1 MSNLK
6 AAINLAHSPGY
17 TALAFSRDGSLC
29 YTGGDDCIVRLWRT
43 DEGEDQEPPTAV
55 EAGES
60 IMTLAASHNA
70 WFSGSKD
77 SDVRQYKA
85 GDPDME
91 GVVTSSAAACIRC
104 VAVDPTGKR
113 IAVSSDEA
121 TIKLIDLEDTVNISI
136 LNGHS
141 DVVRKVTWEP
151 SGNILTS
158 CSADGKIIVWDL
170 TLDPRQLKLIDGI
183 IPAVKD
189 KDSRDF
195 AHDCSAV
202 WHPSGQYFIVA
213 SRTHEIV
220 TIARDSWTKTS
231 TFSGGSSTGAIY
243 ALTLSPNGV
252 YLAASIN
259 KDVHIWSTQTR
270 RLLFTFPN
278 ATTEFV
284 TQIAFSPTRNLL
296 AWTDFAG
303 SLFRWSDPIP
313 SSSPSP
319 VASAPTSGLARP
331 VRRGPTPTL
340 FDDDRVAARSHQ
352 KGDVAMGG
360 VDDFENDDWILD
372 DVGAGLEEDDIG
384 APANDDNVFVKEMVS
399 VTKAQPAFQPGST
412 PMENR
417 KRYLAYNMIGV
428 IEVTDQD
435 THHII
440 NVEFHDHSARKA
452 YHFTDHFKYDLAALG
467 PRGAVYACQPENEHP
482 AHVVYKPYGNWATQ
496 GEWTYEVGNNVRVL
510 GVAAGGPMPSKSM
523 RTLSDGDMQ
532 GNGNVVVATSDNE
545 ITFLSGTGIER
556 CSIALDGDFV
566 SMVAGPEWVFVV
578 QRDGATTMDGSQNLM
593 GTLYDFEDMC
603 VLQNRKLPIRKAHTL
618 KWIGIS
624 EEGAPAVYDSA
635 GVVYLMPRFRIPLR
649 GTWMRILDTEKLERK
664 QGKDESYWPVGL
676 SEDTFMCLILKGRQE
691 HPTFPR
697 PLIQDLPVR
706 LPFRGKDPKDAPL
719 EEHFARE
726 SMHLRITR
734 DALGDEDPP
743 AELLARELALD
754 KELVQLIQ
762 TACKN
767 DKLPRALEL
776 TRMLHHTSSFDMAS
790 KVAAFYR
797 LVGLQEKMQV
807 LKEDRVVSGRPRPR
821 DWARDYDP
829 VLPPRLPPADVPRSG
844 SKAFQD
850 FGPPS
855 AVHRPGLAR
864 ATPGLT
870 PLPKDDVY
878 SGSEDYAPMV
888 TGPGESKR
896 GRAEDV
902 PPSGSRAFQDFGP
915 PSAVHRPGL
924 ARVTAGL
931 PPLPTDGVYSGGD
944 DYASTASVPAESKR
958 KRAEDDS
965 IAYGDSTI
973 LDNAKRR
980 AVEDDEAAALLRP
993 RPSGNPFAKKSSDA
1007 DGSRNPFA
1015 RSNPNN
1021 KSLHKSESFFD
1032 KAEAAETGKWKA
1044 TASAANGRGSKK
1056 DNTKQSTLFGLPAV
1070 PAPEKTAKRARNK
1083 GGAVPS
1089 EDVRSTEPDTSE
1101 SQDIDMVESQNT
1113 GDLASGSTVVDSQ
1126 QESQATEVV
1135 TQVEEGNSPE
1145 PIDWPQTP
1153 PSMGQNLP
1161 DEISTS

>member
-1 MSNLK
+1 MSNVK

-17 TALAFSRDGSLC
+17 TALAFSRDGAFC
-29 YTGGDDCIVRLWRT
+29 YTGGDDCIVRLWKT
-43 DEGEDQEPPTAV
+43 DEGEDQEPPTAI

-60 IMTLAASHNA
+60 IMTLAASNNA

-91 GVVTSSAAACIRC
+91 AVVTSSAAACIRC
-104 VAVDPTGKR
+104 VAVDPAGKR
-113 IAVSSDEA
+113 VAVSSDEA
-121 TIKLIDLEDTVNISI
+121 TVKLIDIEDTVNISI
-136 LNGHS
+136 LHGHN

-151 SGNILTS
+151 SGTILTS

-170 TLDPRQLKLIDGI
+170 TQDPRQLKLIDGI
-183 IPAVKD
+183 IPAIKD

-202 WHPSGQYFIVA
+202 WHPSGQYFVVA

-220 TIARDSWTKTS
+220 TIARDTWTKSS
-231 TFSGGSSTGAIY
+231 TFSGIPSAGTIY
-243 ALTLSPNGV
+243 ALALSPNGV
-252 YLAASIN
+252 YLAASTN

-303 SLFRWSDPIP
+303 SLYRWSDPIP
-313 SSSPSP
+313 STSPSP
-319 VASAPTSGLARP
+319 VASAPTSALTRP

-340 FDDDRVAARSHQ
+340 FDDDHVAPKSHQ
-352 KGDVAMGG
+352 KDDVAIGG
-360 VDDFENDDWILD
+360 MDDFETEDWILD
-372 DVGAGLEEDDIG
+372 DIGGGLEEDNTG
-384 APANDDNVFVKEMVS
+384 ARADDENVFVKEMVS

-435 THHII
+435 THHIV
-440 NVEFHDHSARKA
+440 NVEFHDRSARKA

-496 GEWTYEVGNNVRVL
+496 GEWTYDLGNNVRVL
-510 GVAAGGPMPSKSM
+510 GVAAGGAATSKSM

-545 ITFLSGTGIER
+545 LTFLSGTGIER

-618 KWIGIS
+618 RWIGIS
-624 EEGAPAVYDSA
+624 EEGAPVVYDSA
-635 GVVYLMPRFRIPLR
+635 GVMYLMPRFRIPLR
-649 GTWMRILDTEKLERK
+649 GTWVRILDTEKLERK

-676 SEDTFMCLILKGRQE
+676 SEDTFMCLILKGLQE

-726 SMHLRITR
+726 SMHLQIAR
-734 DALGDEDPP
+734 DALGDEDLPD
-743 AELLARELALD
+743 EVLARELALD

-776 TRMLHHTSSFDMAS
+776 TRMLHHTSSFDMAA

-797 LVGLQEKMQV
+797 LVGLQEKMQA
-807 LKEDRVVSGRPRPR
+807 LKEDRVASGRPRPR

-844 SKAFQD
+844 SRAFQD
-850 FGPPS
+850 FGPPT
-855 AVHRPGLAR
+855 AVHRPGLVR
-864 ATPGLT
+864 ATPSLP

-878 SGSEDYAPMV
+878 SGSEN
-888 TGPGESKR
+888 
-896 GRAEDV
+896 
-902 PPSGSRAFQDFGP
+902 
-915 PSAVHRPGL
+915 
-924 ARVTAGL
+924 
-931 PPLPTDGVYSGGD
+931 
-944 DYASTASVPAESKR
+944 YASTVAVPSESKR
-958 KRAEDDS
+958 KRADDDS
-965 IAYGDSTI
+965 IAYGDSAL

-980 AVEDDEAAALLRP
+980 AVEDDAAAALPLPKPSP
-993 RPSGNPFAKKSSDA
+993 RVFVYLCCRLTSLTGANPFAKKPSEAA
-1007 DGSRNPFA
+1007 DGSHNPFA
-1015 RSNPNN
+1015 RNNPNN

-1044 TASAANGRGSKK
+1044 TAGAANGRGLKR

-1089 EDVRSTEPDTSE
+1089 EEVRASEPDTSE
-1101 SQDIDMVESQNT
+1101 SQDVEMAESQNT
-1113 GDLASGSTVVDSQ
+1113 EDLVSRAAAVDSQ
-1126 QESQATEVV
+1126 HESQATEVV
-1135 TQVEEGNSPE
+1135 TQVEEEDSPE
-1145 PIDWPQTP
+1145 PIDWPPTP

-1161 DEISTS
+1161 DEISAS

>member
-1 MSNLK
+1 MSSVK
-6 AAINLAHSPGY
+6 AAINSAHSPGY
-17 TALAFSRDGSLC
+17 TALAFSRDGVFC
-29 YTGGDDCIVRLWRT
+29 YTGGDDCIVRLWKT
-43 DEGEDQEPPTAV
+43 DEGEDQEPPTAI

-60 IMTLAASHNA
+60 IMTLAASNSA

-91 GVVTSSAAACIRC
+91 AVVTSSAAACIRC
-104 VAVDPTGKR
+104 IAIDPAGKR

-121 TIKLIDLEDTVNISI
+121 TVKLIDIEDTVNMSI
-136 LNGHS
+136 LHGHN
-141 DVVRKVTWEP
+141 DVVRRVTWEP
-151 SGNILTS
+151 SGTILTS
-158 CSADGKIIVWDL
+158 CSADGKIIVWDV
-170 TLDPRQLKLIDGI
+170 TQDPRQLKLIDGV
-183 IPAVKD
+183 IPTIKD

-202 WHPSGQYFIVA
+202 WHPSGQYFVVA
-213 SRTHEIV
+213 TRTHEIV
-220 TIARDSWTKTS
+220 TIARDSWTKSS
-231 TFSGGSSTGAIY
+231 TFSGSSGTIY
-243 ALTLSPNGV
+243 ALALSPNGV
-252 YLAASIN
+252 YLAASTG
-259 KDVHIWSTQTR
+259 KDVHVWSTQTR
-270 RLLFTFPN
+270 RLLFSFPN

-303 SLFRWSDPIP
+303 SLYRWSDPIP
-313 SSSPSP
+313 STSPSP
-319 VASAPTSGLARP
+319 VASAPTSALTRP

-340 FDDDRVAARSHQ
+340 FDDDPKSHQ
-352 KGDVAMGG
+352 KGDVAVGG

-372 DVGAGLEEDDIG
+372 DVGGGLEDDTG
-384 APANDDNVFVKEMVS
+384 ARADDGDVFVKEMVS

-435 THHII
+435 THHIV
-440 NVEFHDHSARKA
+440 NVEFHDRSARKA

-467 PRGAVYACQPENEHP
+467 PRGAVYACQPENEHA

-496 GEWTYEVGNNVRVL
+496 GEWTYELDNKVRVL
-510 GVAAGGPMPSKSM
+510 GVAAGGPATSKSM

-545 ITFLSGTGIER
+545 LTFLSGTGIER

-624 EEGAPAVYDSA
+624 EEGAPTVYDSA
-635 GVVYLMPRFRIPLR
+635 GVMYLMPRFRIPLR
-649 GTWMRILDTEKLERK
+649 GTWVRILDTEQLERK

-691 HPTFPR
+691 HPAFPR

-719 EEHFARE
+719 EEQRIYSFARE

-743 AELLARELALD
+743 DELLARELALD

-776 TRMLHHTSSFDMAS
+776 TRMLHHTSSFDMAA

-797 LVGLQEKMQV
+797 LVGLQEKMQA
-807 LKEDRVVSGRPRPR
+807 LKEDRVASGRPRLR

-829 VLPPRLPPADVPRSG
+829 VLPPRLPPADVPRNG

-850 FGPPS
+850 FGPPA

-864 ATPGLT
+864 ATPSLP
-870 PLPKDDVY
+870 PLPEEDDVY
-878 SGSEDYAPMV
+878 SGNEDYA
-888 TGPGESKR
+888 
-896 GRAEDV
+896 AV
-902 PPSGSRAFQDFGP
+902 PS
-915 PSAVHRPGL
+915 
-924 ARVTAGL
+924 
-931 PPLPTDGVYSGGD
+931 
-944 DYASTASVPAESKR
+944 ESKR
-958 KRAEDDS
+958 KRAVGDG
-965 IAYGDSTI
+965 IARGGGGSA
-973 LDNAKRR
+973 LPDNAKRR
-980 AVEDDEAAALLRP
+980 AVEDDGAAALPLP
-993 RPSGNPFAKKSSDA
+993 KPSANPFAKKPSDAA

-1015 RSNPNN
+1015 RNHPNN

-1032 KAEAAETGKWKA
+1032 KAEAAETGKWKGMLCLEICIL
-1044 TASAANGRGSKK
+1044 TNIERG
-1056 DNTKQSTLFGLPAV
+1056 
-1070 PAPEKTAKRARNK
+1070 
-1083 GGAVPS
+1083 GGA
-1089 EDVRSTEPDTSE
+1089 
-1101 SQDIDMVESQNT
+1101 
-1113 GDLASGSTVVDSQ
+1113 
-1126 QESQATEVV
+1126 
-1135 TQVEEGNSPE
+1135 
-1145 PIDWPQTP
+1145 
-1153 PSMGQNLP
+1153 
-1161 DEISTS
+1161 

>member
-1 MSNLK
+1 MSSVK

-17 TALAFSRDGSLC
+17 TALAFSRDGALC
-29 YTGGDDCIVRLWRT
+29 YTGGDDCIVRLWKT
-43 DEGEDQEPPTAV
+43 DEGEDQEPPTAI

-60 IMTLAASHNA
+60 IMTLAAS

-91 GVVTSSAAACIRC
+91 AVVTSSAAACIRC
-104 VAVDPTGKR
+104 IAIDPAGKR

-121 TIKLIDLEDTVNISI
+121 TVKLIDIEDTVNMSI
-136 LNGHS
+136 LHGHN
-141 DVVRKVTWEP
+141 DVVRRVTWEP
-151 SGNILTS
+151 SGTILTS
-158 CSADGKIIVWDL
+158 CSADGKIIVWDV
-170 TLDPRQLKLIDGI
+170 TQDPRQLKLIDGV
-183 IPAVKD
+183 IPTIKD
-189 KDSRDF
+189 KEYVVLRRGHSYSWCVICDWGPHSLVHRF
-195 AHDCSAV
+195 AL
-202 WHPSGQYFIVA
+202 
-213 SRTHEIV
+213 TEIV
-220 TIARDSWTKTS
+220 TIARDSWTKSS
-231 TFSGGSSTGAIY
+231 TFSGSSGTIY
-243 ALTLSPNGV
+243 ALALSPNGV
-252 YLAASIN
+252 YLAASTG
-259 KDVHIWSTQTR
+259 KDVHVWSTQTR
-270 RLLFTFPN
+270 RLLFSFPN

-303 SLFRWSDPIP
+303 SLYRWSDPIP
-313 SSSPSP
+313 STSPSP
-319 VASAPTSGLARP
+319 VASAPTSALTRP

-340 FDDDRVAARSHQ
+340 FDDDPKSHQ
-352 KGDVAMGG
+352 KDDVAVGG
-360 VDDFENDDWILD
+360 VDDFENEDWILD
-372 DVGAGLEEDDIG
+372 DVGGGLEDDTG
-384 APANDDNVFVKEMVS
+384 ARADDGDVFVKEMVS

-417 KRYLAYNMIGV
+417 KRYLVYNMIGV

-435 THHII
+435 THHIV
-440 NVEFHDHSARKA
+440 NVEFHDRSARKA

-467 PRGAVYACQPENEHP
+467 PRGAVYACQPENEHA

-496 GEWTYEVGNNVRVL
+496 GEWTYELDNKVRVL
-510 GVAAGGPMPSKSM
+510 GVAAGGPATSKSM

-545 ITFLSGTGIER
+545 LTFLSGTGIER

-624 EEGAPAVYDSA
+624 EEGAPTVYDSA
-635 GVVYLMPRFRIPLR
+635 GVMYLMPRFRIPLR
-649 GTWMRILDTEKLERK
+649 GTWVRILDTEKLERK

-676 SEDTFMCLILKGRQE
+676 SENTFMCLILKGRQE
-691 HPTFPR
+691 YPAFPR

-743 AELLARELALD
+743 DELLARELALD

-776 TRMLHHTSSFDMAS
+776 TRMLHHTSSFDMAA

-797 LVGLQEKMQV
+797 LVGLQEKMQA
-807 LKEDRVVSGRPRPR
+807 LKDDRVASGRPRPR

-829 VLPPRLPPADVPRSG
+829 VLPPRLPPADVPRHG

-850 FGPPS
+850 FGPPA

-864 ATPGLT
+864 ATPSLP
-870 PLPKDDVY
+870 PLPEDDVY
-878 SGSEDYAPMV
+878 SGNEDYA
-888 TGPGESKR
+888 
-896 GRAEDV
+896 AV
-902 PPSGSRAFQDFGP
+902 PS
-915 PSAVHRPGL
+915 
-924 ARVTAGL
+924 
-931 PPLPTDGVYSGGD
+931 
-944 DYASTASVPAESKR
+944 ESKR
-958 KRAEDDS
+958 KRAVGDS
-965 IAYGDSTI
+965 IARGGSA
-973 LDNAKRR
+973 LPDNAKRR
-980 AVEDDEAAALLRP
+980 AVEDDEAAALLLP
-993 RPSGNPFAKKSSDA
+993 KPSANPFAKKPSDAA

-1015 RSNPNN
+1015 RNHPNN

-1044 TASAANGRGSKK
+1044 TASAANGRGPKK

-1070 PAPEKTAKRARNK
+1070 PAPEKTAKRARTK
-1083 GGAVPS
+1083 SGAVPS
-1089 EDVRSTEPDTSE
+1089 EEARATEPDTSE
-1101 SQDIDMVESQNT
+1101 SQDIEMAEE
-1113 GDLASGSTVVDSQ
+1113 DLEPQAAAMDPQ

-1135 TQVEEGNSPE
+1135 TLVEEGASPE
-1145 PIDWPQTP
+1145 PIDWPATP
-1153 PSMGQNLP
+1153 PSIGQNLP
-1161 DEISTS
+1161 DEISAS